1 MYICMYIYIYIYIYT
16 HVFTHIHIY
25 IYIYIYIFT
34 NLPAPAAPFR
44 HASDVFSRR
53 QTPQQTPASADVLRA
68 HLRVL
73 VLYDITRYCVLLL
86 NIIR

>member
-1 MYICMYIYIYIYIYT
+1 MYIYTYIYIYIYT
-16 HVFTHIHIY
+16 Y
-25 IYIYIYIFT
+25 IYT

-44 HASDVFSRR
+44 HASDVFSPR
-53 QTPQQTPASADVLRA
+53 QTPQQTPASADELRA

-73 VLYDITRYCVLLL
+73 VLYGITRYCVLLL